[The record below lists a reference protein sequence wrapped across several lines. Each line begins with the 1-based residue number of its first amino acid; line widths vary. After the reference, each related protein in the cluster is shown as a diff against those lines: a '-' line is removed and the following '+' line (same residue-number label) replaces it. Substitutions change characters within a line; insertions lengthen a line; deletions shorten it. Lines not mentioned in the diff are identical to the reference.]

1 MLQAN
6 SHGLNSAAES
16 IKKKLQIRLEILLS
30 KIYFKLGWYLKWK
43 FQKLSLLQQLF
54 SFNGELLIMN
64 MMYSNNKQ

>member
-6 SHGLNSAAES
+6 SHGLASAAES
-16 IKKKLQIRLEILLS
+16 IKKKLQIRLENLLS